1 MQTSAP
7 NTNLVP
13 ASLKAEVLSE
23 ALPYIQR
30 FHGKTIV
37 IKYGGN
43 AMTDPKL
50 QRAFARDVVLLKL
63 VVMNPVVVH
72 GGGPQINSALNR
84 VGKVSEFVQGMRVTD
99 PETMEVVEW
108 VLCGEVQGDLVQMI
122 NSFGGHAVGLTG
134 KDGSLIKARRMK
146 LQDTNDPNVYHD
158 IGQVGLIEEINPSLV
173 QALEQDHFIP
183 VISPIGMGEDG
194 LAYNINADVVAGKM
208 AETLK
213 AEKLVMLTNTPGV
226 LDREGN
232 LLSGLTA
239 SEIDALF
246 KDGTISGGMLP
257 KLSSALSAARNGV
270 RSVHIID
277 GRVNHCLLLEILTPQ
292 GVGTM
297 ISADD

>member
-63 VVMNPVVVH
+63 VGMNPVVVH

-122 NSFGGHAVGLTG
+122 NSFGGHAVGLNG

-194 LAYNINADVVAGKM
+194 LAYNINADVLADCM

-239 SEIDALF
+239 SGIDALF

-257 KLSSALSAARNGV
+257 KLASALSAARNGV

>member
-1 MQTSAP
+1 MIPVDASAP
-7 NTNLVP
+7 NTQLVP
-13 ASLKAEVLSE
+13 AFLKAEVLSE

-50 QRAFARDVVLLKL
+50 QKAFARDVVLLKL
-63 VVMNPVVVH
+63 VGMNPVIVH
-72 GGGPQINSALNR
+72 GGGPPINNALN
-84 VGKVSEFVQGMRVTD
+84 
-99 PETMEVVEW
+99 PETMEVVAW
-108 VLCGEVQGDLVQMI
+108 VLCGQVQGDLVQMI
-122 NSFGGHAVGLTG
+122 NSYGGHAVGLNG
-134 KDGSLIKARRMK
+134 KDGGMITARRLK

-158 IGQVGLIEEINPSLV
+158 IGQVGEIQSVNPSVV

-194 LAYNINADVVAGKM
+194 LAYNINADVVAGRI

-226 LDREGN
+226 LDRDGN

-239 SEIDALF
+239 SGIDALF

-257 KLSSALSAARNGV
+257 KLASALQAAKNGV

-297 ISADD
+297 INADK

>member
-1 MQTSAP
+1 MQTSVP
-7 NTNLVP
+7 NTKLVP

-63 VVMNPVVVH
+63 VGMNPVVVH

-122 NSFGGHAVGLTG
+122 NSFGGHAVGLNG

-239 SEIDALF
+239 SGIDALF

-257 KLSSALSAARNGV
+257 KLSSALQAARNGV

>member
-1 MQTSAP
+1 MIPVDASAP
-7 NTNLVP
+7 NTQLVP
-13 ASLKAEVLSE
+13 AFLKAEVLSE

-50 QRAFARDVVLLKL
+50 QKAFARDVVLLKL
-63 VVMNPVVVH
+63 VGMNPVIVH
-72 GGGPQINSALNR
+72 GGGPQINNALNR
-84 VGKVSEFVQGMRVTD
+84 VGKVSQFVQGMRVTD

-108 VLCGEVQGDLVQMI
+108 VLCGQVQGDLVQMI
-122 NSFGGHAVGLTG
+122 NSYGGHAVGLNG
-134 KDGSLIKARRMK
+134 KDGGMITARRLK

-158 IGQVGLIEEINPSLV
+158 IGQVGEIQSVNPSVV

-194 LAYNINADVVAGKM
+194 LAYNINADVVAGRI

-226 LDREGN
+226 LDRDGN

-239 SEIDALF
+239 SGIDALF

-257 KLSSALSAARNGV
+257 KLA
-270 RSVHIID
+270 
-277 GRVNHCLLLEILTPQ
+277 
-292 GVGTM
+292 
-297 ISADD
+297 

>member
-63 VVMNPVVVH
+63 VGMNPVVVH

-146 LQDTNDPNVYHD
+146 RQDTNDPNV
-158 IGQVGLIEEINPSLV
+158 
-173 QALEQDHFIP
+173 
-183 VISPIGMGEDG
+183 
-194 LAYNINADVVAGKM
+194 
-208 AETLK
+208 
-213 AEKLVMLTNTPGV
+213 
-226 LDREGN
+226 
-232 LLSGLTA
+232 
-239 SEIDALF
+239 
-246 KDGTISGGMLP
+246 
-257 KLSSALSAARNGV
+257 
-270 RSVHIID
+270 
-277 GRVNHCLLLEILTPQ
+277 
-292 GVGTM
+292 
-297 ISADD
+297 

>member
-1 MQTSAP
+1 MTKANST

-13 ASLKAEVLSE
+13 ASLKAEILSE

-43 AMTDPKL
+43 AMTDRRL
-50 QRAFARDVVLLKL
+50 QEAFARDVVLLKL
-63 VVMNPVVVH
+63 VGLNPVVVH

-84 VGKVSEFVQGMRVTD
+84 VGIKSQFVQGMRVTD
-99 PETMEVVEW
+99 PATMEVVEW

-122 NSFGGHAVGLTG
+122 NSYGGHAVGLNG
-134 KDGSLIKARRMK
+134 KDGAMIKARRMK
-146 LQDTNDPNVYHD
+146 LQDTNDPNVWHD
-158 IGQVGLIEEINPSLV
+158 VGQVGLIESINPSVV

-183 VISPIGMGEDG
+183 VISPIGMGKDG

-226 LDREGN
+226 LDRDGN
-232 LLSGLTA
+232 LLTGLSASG
-239 SEIDALF
+239 IDALF

-277 GRVNHCLLLEILTPQ
+277 GRVIHCLLLEILTPQ

-297 ISADD
+297 INAD

>member
-63 VVMNPVVVH
+63 VGMNPVVVH

-208 AETLK
+208 AETLE

>member
-63 VVMNPVVVH
+63 VGMNPVVVH

-122 NSFGGHAVGLTG
+122 NSFGGHAVGLNG

-194 LAYNINADVVAGKM
+194 LAYNINADVVAGCM

-239 SEIDALF
+239 SGIDGLF

-257 KLSSALSAARNGV
+257 KLASALSAARNGV

>member
-37 IKYGGN
+37 IKSGGN

-63 VVMNPVVVH
+63 VGMNPVVVH

>member
-63 VVMNPVVVH
+63 VGMNPVVVH

-134 KDGSLIKARRMK
+134 KDGCLIKARRMK

>member
-1 MQTSAP
+1 M
-7 NTNLVP
+7 P

-63 VVMNPVVVH
+63 VGMNPVVVH

-122 NSFGGHAVGLTG
+122 NSFGGHAVGLNG

-239 SEIDALF
+239 SGIDALF

-257 KLSSALSAARNGV
+257 KLSSALQAARNGV

>member
-1 MQTSAP
+1 MTKANST

-13 ASLKAEVLSE
+13 ASLKAEILSE
-23 ALPYIQR
+23 ALPYIHR

-43 AMTDPKL
+43 AMTDRRL
-50 QRAFARDVVLLKL
+50 QEAFARDVVLLKL
-63 VVMNPVVVH
+63 VGLNPVVVH

-84 VGKVSEFVQGMRVTD
+84 VGIKSQFVQGMRVTD
-99 PETMEVVEW
+99 PATMEVVEW

-122 NSFGGHAVGLTG
+122 NSYGGHAVGLNG
-134 KDGSLIKARRMK
+134 KDGAMIKARRMK
-146 LQDTNDPNVYHD
+146 LQDTNDPNVWHD
-158 IGQVGLIEEINPSLV
+158 VGQVGLIESINPSVV

-226 LDREGN
+226 LDRDGN
-232 LLSGLTA
+232 LLTGLSASG
-239 SEIDALF
+239 IDALF

-277 GRVNHCLLLEILTPQ
+277 GRVIHCLLLEILTPQ

-297 ISADD
+297 INAD